1 MSRSFRLGL
10 FIIASLSILTAGVF
24 LIGDRRLLF
33 SKTYELSATFKTVAG
48 LVKDAEVHVG
58 GIRRGSVRRIVLP
71 SSPDAAM
78 VVVMKMERSTRDVVR
93 TDSVATIQTEGL
105 LGDKFVE
112 VSFGS
117 PGAPRVGDDGRIS
130 GAPTLDLADLVQK
143 TTSTMGELQATA
155 VQLKE
160 IGTKINSGQGSLGA
174 LVNDKKLYQELD
186 SAGAQAKLGAAAFQ
200 ENMQALKH
208 NFLLRGFFKKRGYD
222 DSTKL
227 TKNEIDGLPR
237 GPYRERFTYDAGKLF
252 DAADSAKLKKG
263 EVLADAGQALEA
275 KPFGLAVVVAH
286 GGAKGDGEEVRE
298 RTAAQAMNVRQY
310 LVEHFKMDD
319 TRVKT
324 IGAGK
329 DEQAEGDA
337 GAVEVLI
344 YAVGSGPRP
353 ARSGARGGF
362 SSGAAPVSR
371 RR

>member
-1 MSRSFRLGL
+1 MSRPLRLGL
-10 FIIASLSILTAGVF
+10 FIIATLLILTAGVF

-33 SKTYELSATFKTVAG
+33 SKTYELEASFKTVAG
-48 LVKDAEVHVG
+48 LVQDAEVHVG

-71 SSPDAAM
+71 SRPDASM
-78 VVVMKMERSTRDVVR
+78 VVVMKMERSTRDVIR
-93 TDSVATIQTEGL
+93 TDSVASIQTEGL

-117 PGAPRVGDDGRIS
+117 SGAPRVEDGARIP

-160 IGTKINSGQGSLGA
+160 IGTKINSGEGSLGA
-174 LVNDKKLYQELD
+174 LVNDKKLYRDLD
-186 SAGAQAKLGAAAFQ
+186 SAGTQAKLGLAAFQ
-200 ENMQALKH
+200 ENMEALKH
-208 NFLLRGFFKKRGYD
+208 NFLLRGFFKKRGYE

-227 TKNEIDGLPR
+227 TKDEIAGLPR
-237 GPYRERFTYDAGKLF
+237 GPYRERFTYDAGTLF

-263 EVLADAGQALEA
+263 EALADAGRALET

-286 GGAKGDGEEVRE
+286 GGAKGDSEEVRE
-298 RTAAQAMNVRQY
+298 RTDAQAMNVRKY

-329 DEQAEGDA
+329 DERAESDA
-337 GAVEVLI
+337 GNVDVLI
-344 YAVGSGPRP
+344 YPVGSGSKP
-353 ARSGARGGF
+353 ARSSARGNGARTLG
-362 SSGAAPVSR
+362 SG
-371 RR
+371 